1 MGAGEGIEVGG
12 RLVGGTTAVDGA
24 TAVVG
29 LIGGVTEGTGEGP
42 SEGVTADNWVM
53 LGPVVD

>member
-1 MGAGEGIEVGG
+1 M
-12 RLVGGTTAVDGA
+12 GGTTAVDGA

-42 SEGVTADNWVM
+42 SEGVTADNCVT
-53 LGPVVD
+53 LGPAVD

>member
-1 MGAGEGIEVGG
+1 M
-12 RLVGGTTAVDGA
+12 GGTTAVDGA

-29 LIGGVTEGTGEGP
+29 LIGGVTAVTGEGP